1 MAKKLVNSL
10 FAAALLLAHAS
21 TQAED
26 IDLFTGSPASD
37 SSNVLFLIDNA
48 ANFSA
53 SAATCKYPDGTAPSL
68 NGTIGGLQQC
78 ALYAVINNQKT
89 NPDDGSALINVGM
102 MAFNANGF
110 KDWKGAKCDAVSS
123 VGGCLML
130 PITPLTE
137 SNKTE
142 ILAWI
147 KTWKATSSG
156 PGYDIKTNSAATGA
170 LMQEAW
176 AYFTGRTGLSGR
188 SYAGMKPGTDCSKN
202 YVIYVSGTAKTPND
216 QTGNAGP
223 KNALEGTN
231 PVAGMNASPVAT
243 LAQKTVYSGS
253 ASTMCGTTTF
263 GTTTHE
269 NKGFYADE
277 WSRYMSQTADIA
289 TTTIGAYETLKT
301 CDPIT
306 AGLLDSMAKLGGG
319 DAYLV
324 KDASEMQL
332 AIEATLSK
340 IQSVDNA
347 FASAS
352 LPVSVNTQGTYLNQI
367 FIGMFR
373 PEKSPRWFGNLKQY
387 QFKATINS
395 SGEVVSLTLADKTNS
410 PAINSLNGFIDPC
423 ARSFWS
429 TADTYW
435 PSDYLGNCQIS
446 GLTDVRSNSPDG
458 EIVEKGAVAQRLRAQ
473 LTASGV
479 SDRAVY
485 TCSACGDGA
494 TLESFSSGTA
504 SIAALGVADA
514 TEQTALIDWVRGAN
528 NKSPSD
534 EAVKTATIRSSVH
547 GDVVH
552 SRPLPI
558 DYGGTTG
565 VVVFYGSNDGML
577 RAVSGNKVDS
587 SGEELWGFV
596 APEHFGRF
604 KRLRDNTLKVAF
616 PGVEPPTAPKDY
628 FFDGPISVYR
638 GADTITIYATM
649 RRGGSHIYAFDV
661 TDPTAPKLKWKR
673 GPSEL
678 SNVGQTWS
686 EPKVVKVAGYPLAS
700 DTKSPLII
708 MGGGYDSCEDQD
720 AAPNTSCPSSP
731 KGNRVYVIDAGDG
744 TVKKTLG
751 LGGADGDPILR
762 SIAADV
768 TAVDSDGDG
777 YVDVAYA
784 VDTGAN
790 IYRIDIGNKEPA
802 NWTVKHIASLDCTS
816 SPVCGRKF
824 LHAPEVVVGTNY
836 NAVLVGSG
844 NRERPLLTN
853 EATKVDNG
861 FFMVKDDR
869 TAGQALIKV
878 DALLEVNPD
887 VPLDADQQA
896 ELAAPTNKGWFIKF
910 GTGVCVPPNLTQNCH
925 DKEQVVTSAVVVAG
939 VVYFSTHMPVEKTL
953 CGAGNL
959 GLARGYAVNFMD
971 VSAANGDSLYS
982 TFSGG
987 GLPPSPVAGVVSVAL
1002 TGADGAPVTN
1012 PDGTPATANVPFV
1025 IGGGG
1030 ISGID
1035 PSLVEVNPS
1044 GVRGR
1049 VYWYI
1054 QQ

>member
-10 FAAALLLAHAS
+10 FAAVLLLAHAS
-21 TQAED
+21 AQAED

-37 SSNVLFLIDNA
+37 ASNVLFLIDNA

-53 SAATCKYPDGTAPSL
+53 SAAKCTYPDGTAPSM

-78 ALYAVINNQKT
+78 ALYAVIKNQKT
-89 NPDDGSALINVGM
+89 APGGAALINVGL
-102 MAFNANGF
+102 MAFNANKF
-110 KDWKGAKCDAVSS
+110 KDWKGGKCDQFGTG
-123 VGGCLML
+123 GGCLML
-130 PITPLTE
+130 PVTPLTE
-137 SNKTE
+137 ANKTE

-147 KTWKATSSG
+147 KTWEA
-156 PGYDIKTNSAATGA
+156 PGGYAIKTNAAATGA

-188 SYAGMKPGTDCSKN
+188 SYAGLKPGGDCSKS
-202 YVIYVSGTAKTPND
+202 YVIYVSGTAKTPGD
-216 QTGNAGP
+216 ATGNAGP

-263 GTTTHE
+263 GTVSHE

-277 WSRYMSQTADIA
+277 WARYMTQTADIA
-289 TTTIGAYETLKT
+289 TFTIGAFETLKT

-319 DAYLV
+319 DPYLV

-332 AIEATLSK
+332 AIEGALSK

-373 PEKSPRWFGNLKQY
+373 PEKTPRWFGNLKQY
-387 QFKATINS
+387 QFKATVNA
-395 SGEVVSLTLADKTNS
+395 SGEVVSLTLADKTNA
-410 PAINSLNGFIDPC
+410 PAINPLNGFIDPC
-423 ARSFWS
+423 AQSFWS

-435 PSDYLGNCQIS
+435 PNGYLGNCQIS

-473 LTASGV
+473 LEASGV
-479 SDRAVY
+479 GNRPVF
-485 TCSACGDGA
+485 TCGACADGS
-494 TLESFSSGTA
+494 TLDKFSTSTA
-504 SIAALGVADA
+504 SIAALGVANA

-528 NKSPSD
+528 NGTGEPATTPS
-534 EAVKTATIRSSVH
+534 AIRPSVH

-577 RAVSGNKVDS
+577 RAVSGNKIDS
-587 SGEELWGFV
+587 AGTELWAFV
-596 APEHFGRF
+596 APEHYGRF
-604 KRLRDNTLKVAF
+604 KRLRDNTVNVAF
-616 PGVEPPTAPKDY
+616 PGVEAPNAPKDY
-628 FFDGPISVYR
+628 FFDGPIGVYR
-638 GADTITIYATM
+638 SADAITIYATM
-649 RRGGSHIYAFDV
+649 RRGGSHLYAFDV
-661 TDPTAPKLKWKR
+661 TDPTKPELKWKR

-686 EPKVVKVAGYPLAS
+686 EPKVVKVAGYPLAAG
-700 DTKSPLII
+700 TKSPLII
-708 MGGGYDSCEDQD
+708 MGGGYDPCEDQD
-720 AAPNTSCPSSP
+720 AAPNTACPSSP

-777 YVDVAYA
+777 YIDVAYA

-790 IYRIDIGNKEPA
+790 IYRIDIGNKEPVD
-802 NWTVKHIASLDCTS
+802 WTVKHIASLDCTS

-853 EATKVDNG
+853 AATKVDNG

-869 TAGQALIKV
+869 TAGQALIEV

-896 ELAAPTNKGWFIKF
+896 ALAAPTNKGWFIKF
-910 GTGVCVPPNLTQNCH
+910 GTGTCAPPTLIENCH
-925 DKEQVVTSAVVVAG
+925 DSEQVVTSAVVVAG
-939 VVYFSTHMPVEKTL
+939 VVYFSTHTPVEKTV
-953 CGAGNL
+953 CGLGNL

-982 TFSGG
+982 TFAGG

-1002 TGADGAPVTN
+1002 TGADGTPMVGADGKPV
-1012 PDGTPATANVPFV
+1012 TANVPFV